1 MKKKIWIVDFIA
13 FVGFLLAFKPQI
25 TGYTFHE
32 WLGLAV
38 GFTLLLHLLQHWHWV
53 TCISRTLRR
62 VKAKLLIRYFM
73 DGLMGLGLITIILT
87 GLVMSSI
94 LNLELSHYEAWRIVH
109 FFASYITL
117 VLLVAKIALHWR
129 LINNMIAKAF
139 SRPDNQRVMTPE
151 QVSRRNFLKD
161 AGVASVG
168 LLGLL
173 VAGSGVNA
181 LLKNVRGAS
190 ASGDTQTA
198 SQVEQLATAQSTAT
212 TAATRASTSNAMSNT
227 LATTQPTAT
236 YTLEPTATPTTITQT
251 GVALCNR
258 HCAYPGRCRLYVDN
272 NKNGLC
278 DRGEYIW

>member
-1 MKKKIWIVDFIA
+1 MKKKIWIVDIFA
-13 FVGFLLAFKPQI
+13 FVGFLLSFKPQI

-32 WLGLAV
+32 WLGLGV
-38 GFTLLLHLLQHWHWV
+38 GFALLLHLLQHWRWV
-53 TCISRTLRR
+53 LSISRTLSR
-62 VKAKLLIRYFM
+62 VKAKLLIRFFM
-73 DGLMGLGLITIILT
+73 DGLMGLGLFTIILT

-94 LNLELSHYEAWRIVH
+94 LNLTLIHYESWRIVH
-109 FFASYITL
+109 FSASYITL

-151 QVSRRNFLKD
+151 QVSRRTFLKD

-190 ASGDTQTA
+190 ANVENQNG
-198 SQVEQLATAQSTAT
+198 SQVEQAAMAQPTAT
-212 TAATRASTSNAMSNT
+212 TAATRASTSNVTSNA

-236 YTLEPTATPTTITQT
+236 YTLEPTATPTTIVQT
-251 GVALCNR
+251 GRALCNK

-272 NKNGLC
+272 NQNGLC

>member
-1 MKKKIWIVDFIA
+1 MKKKIWIIDLIA
-13 FVGFLLAFKPQI
+13 FIGFLLAFKPQI

-38 GFTLLLHLLQHWHWV
+38 GFTLILHLLQHWRWV
-53 TCISRTLRR
+53 KSICRTLNC
-62 VKAKLLIRYFM
+62 AKTKLRIRFFL
-73 DGLMGLGLITIILT
+73 DGFMGLGLITIILT

-94 LNLELSHYEAWRIVH
+94 LNLELRNYETWRIVH
-109 FFASYITL
+109 FSASYITL

-139 SRPDNQRVMTPE
+139 SRPDNQMIMTPE
-151 QVSRRNFLKD
+151 QVSRRKFLKD
-161 AGVASVG
+161 AGFASMG
-168 LLGLL
+168 LLGLV

-190 ASGDTQTA
+190 ANVENQAVTQVD
-198 SQVEQLATAQSTAT
+198 QVATAQPTAT
-212 TAATRASTSNAMSNT
+212 STSTLASTSNATPNAV
-227 LATTQPTAT
+227 ATNQPTPT
-236 YTLEPTATPTTITQT
+236 YTLEPTATPTTVVQT
-251 GVALCNR
+251 GRALCNK

-272 NKNGLC
+272 NQNGLC